1 MAKRKKVSKVTERLT
16 MDQAKEL
23 TNEVNSKKQ
32 TSKKSSSNNQEPNS
46 KQRVKLTTMINPQ
59 LRDQLKILAI
69 QKGVKFSDLLEE
81 VIKVYLDEK

>member
-16 MDQAKEL
+16 MDQAKDL
-23 TNEVNSKKQ
+23 TNEVNN

-81 VIKVYLDEK
+81 VIKEYLDKK

>member
-1 MAKRKKVSKVTERLT
+1 MAKRKKIEAVKERLT

-23 TNEVNSKKQ
+23 TNEVNDKKKKF
-32 TSKKSSSNNQEPNS
+32 KKSNSNNQEPNS

-81 VIKVYLDEK
+81 VIKGYLEK

>member
-16 MDQAKEL
+16 MDQAKDL
-23 TNEVNSKKQ
+23 TNEVNNKTQ
-32 TSKKSSSNNQEPNS
+32 TSKKSSSNHQEPNS

-81 VIKVYLDEK
+81 VIKEYLDKK

>member
-1 MAKRKKVSKVTERLT
+1 MAKRKKIEKATERLSL
-16 MDQAKEL
+16 DQAKEL

-69 QKGVKFSDLLEE
+69 QKGVQFSDLLEE
-81 VIKVYLDEK
+81 VIKGYLEK

>member
-1 MAKRKKVSKVTERLT
+1 MAKRKKIEKATERLSL
-16 MDQAKEL
+16 DQAKEL

-81 VIKVYLDEK
+81 VIKEYLDQK

>member
-16 MDQAKEL
+16 MDQAKDL
-23 TNEVNSKKQ
+23 TNEVNNNKQ

-69 QKGVKFSDLLEE
+69 QKGVKFSDILEV
-81 VIKVYLDEK
+81 VIKEYLSK